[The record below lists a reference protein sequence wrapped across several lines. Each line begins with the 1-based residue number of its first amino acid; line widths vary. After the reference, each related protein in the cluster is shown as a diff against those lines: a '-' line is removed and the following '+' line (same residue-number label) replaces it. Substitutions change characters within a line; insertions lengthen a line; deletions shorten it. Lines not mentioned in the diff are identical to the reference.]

1 MAEAHDG
8 TGAGLDLFLDW
19 AGRTGEM
26 NPATANALRS
36 TAGKVLSA
44 CEEGDG
50 VDVTRLDVE
59 ATIARWS
66 TLNRTNYNSTSLLTY
81 KSRFRSAVAMYK
93 AWLINEPGWK
103 TAGKTGRAASASNGS
118 KAGGAADRPR
128 KVVIRKNTSKPSDV
142 PAVDDPPPPAAGT
155 RMVAYDLPLRPDLLV
170 RLTLPAD
177 LTEDD
182 AKRIAGFVHSL
193 AFTANTAANRPQLDI
208 KPGGRLMCP

>member
-1 MAEAHDG
+1 M
-8 TGAGLDLFLDW
+8 
-19 AGRTGEM
+19 
-26 NPATANALRS
+26 
-36 TAGKVLSA
+36 
-44 CEEGDG
+44 
-50 VDVTRLDVE
+50 
-59 ATIARWS
+59 
-66 TLNRTNYNSTSLLTY
+66 NRTNYNSTSLLTY

-118 KAGGAADRPR
+118 KADGAADRPR

-142 PAVDDPPPPAAGT
+142 PAVDDPPPLAAGT

-193 AFTANTAANRPQLDI
+193 AFTANTAAIALNSTSSL
-208 KPGGRLMCP
+208 GVG